1 MFKKRPIVL
10 SVSLFILWTL
20 STYLLEGRLLT
31 FLKPGAVVD
40 RLIYILVANFIIG
53 IGLSILILR
62 HLVTKNLISV
72 QQAGFQSIKHTSITV
87 VIGLVLGISIY
98 FLQNPPTTHPVVILN
113 AFFQVLTVTIA
124 EILVCWV
131 VIGSVCESGF
141 ENLGK
146 YPSIIIAILMSSIL
160 FGLYHYAHSP
170 PFNTIGMVLFLSF
183 IGLFTGLFFF
193 ISRNVY
199 ATIVFHNFF
208 GIKGVL
214 QALDNAD
221 KLSGFEVI
229 QPPLLITAL
238 IAVTILIIMHIL
250 ILRSKTERQK

>member
-1 MFKKRPIVL
+1 MFKSRAVVL

-31 FLKPGAVVD
+31 FLKPDAVVD
-40 RLIYILVANFIIG
+40 RIIYILVANFIIG
-53 IGLSILILR
+53 IGLSVLILR
-62 HLVTKNLISV
+62 HLAIKNLISV
-72 QQAGFQSIKHTSITV
+72 RHAGFQSIKHTLITV
-87 VIGLVLGISIY
+87 LTGLVLGISIY

-113 AFFQVLTVTIA
+113 AFFQVLSVTIA

-131 VIGSVCESGF
+131 IIGSGFESGF
-141 ENLGK
+141 KHLGK
-146 YPSIIIAILMSSIL
+146 YPSIIIAIFTSSIL

-170 PFNTIGMVLFLSF
+170 PFNTIEMVSFLSF

-214 QALDNAD
+214 QALDKAD
-221 KLSGFEVI
+221 KLSGFEDI

-238 IAVTILIIMHIL
+238 IAVTILILMHVFIL
-250 ILRSKTERQK
+250 PSKQDT

>member
-1 MFKKRPIVL
+1 MFKKQPIIL
-10 SVSLFILWTL
+10 SFSLFLLWTL

-31 FLKPGAVVD
+31 FLRPDAVVD

-53 IGLSILILR
+53 IGLSIVILR
-62 HLVTKNLISV
+62 HLALKNLISV
-72 QQAGFQSIKHTSITV
+72 QKAGFQSIKHTSITV

-98 FLQNPPTTHPVVILN
+98 FLQNPPTMHPVVILN
-113 AFFQVLTVTIA
+113 AFFQVLSVTIA

-131 VIGSVCESGF
+131 VIGSAFESGF

-146 YPSIIIAILMSSIL
+146 YHSVIIAIILSSIL

-170 PFNTIGMVLFLSF
+170 PFNTIEMVSFLSF

-214 QALDNAD
+214 QALDKAD
-221 KLSGFEVI
+221 QLSSYEVFH
-229 QPPLLITAL
+229 PPLLITAIIAL
-238 IAVTILIIMHIL
+238 ISLIVMHYFV
-250 ILRSKTERQK
+250 LRSLDDK